1 MTLPITR
8 KWFDMILAGEKK
20 EEYREIKPYWRIRIA
35 KALGLEKRLMV
46 LDMILDME
54 PQELEV
60 KFRNGYGRNAPELI
74 ANCIIRIG
82 AGKPE
87 WGAAEGEE
95 YYIFGIKKLVW
106 NSFTKRGGTYKQNES
121 DPEKCDR
128 ECFRCWNMEC
138 EKHGK
143 EWEE

>member
-1 MTLPITR
+1 MTLPITK
-8 KWFDMILAGEKK
+8 KWFDMILRGEKK
-20 EEYREIKPYWRIRIA
+20 EEYREIKPYWRTRIT
-35 KALGLEKRLMV
+35 KALRLEKRLLM

-60 KFRNGYGRNAPELI
+60 KFRNGYGKNAPELI

-82 AGKPE
+82 TGKPE
-87 WGAAEGEE
+87 WGATEGEE

-106 NSFTKRGGTYKQNES
+106 NSFTKRGGTYKRNEP
-121 DPEKCDR
+121 DPEKCDGA
-128 ECFRCWNMEC
+128 CFRCWNMEC